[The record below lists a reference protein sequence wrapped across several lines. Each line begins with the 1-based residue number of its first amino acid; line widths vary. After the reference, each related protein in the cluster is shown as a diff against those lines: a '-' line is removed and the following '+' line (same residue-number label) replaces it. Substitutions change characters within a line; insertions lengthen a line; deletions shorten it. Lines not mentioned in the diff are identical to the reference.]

1 MFYMDT
7 NNYTMLQ
14 KISIPFLFILA
25 LFTFQSTNAQN
36 SKDSLQAVNFF
47 GTIYAVKSSTA
58 LQLSELKPLVKNN
71 PNAFKSFKKA
81 RRIKALS
88 IGLEIISI
96 VPATLAIISENDT
109 EFWIGIGVSGILN
122 GVGTYLMLD
131 PYNKH
136 LTNCIKEYNKGN
148 SYR

>member
-1 MFYMDT
+1 MS
-7 NNYTMLQ
+7 Q

-25 LFTFQSTNAQN
+25 LFTFQSSKAQN

-71 PNAFKSFKKA
+71 QNAFKSFKKA
-81 RRIKALS
+81 RRIKTIS

-96 VPATLAIISENDT
+96 IPLAFAIATENET
-109 EFWIGIGVSGILN
+109 ELSKYCLKYTHFIFFKCFNQV
-122 GVGTYLMLD
+122 
-131 PYNKH
+131 
-136 LTNCIKEYNKGN
+136 IKLI
-148 SYR
+148 

>member
-1 MFYMDT
+1 
-7 NNYTMLQ
+7 MLQ

-25 LFTFQSTNAQN
+25 LFTFQSSKAQN
-36 SKDSLQAVNFF
+36 RTDSLQAVNFF

-109 EFWIGIGVSGILN
+109 
-122 GVGTYLMLD
+122 
-131 PYNKH
+131 
-136 LTNCIKEYNKGN
+136 
-148 SYR
+148 

>member
-7 NNYTMLQ
+7 NNYTMSQ
-14 KISIPFLFILA
+14 KISIPILFILA
-25 LFTFQSTNAQN
+25 LFTFQSSNAQN

-71 PNAFKSFKKA
+71 QNAFKSFKKA
-81 RRIKALS
+81 RRIKTIS

-96 VPATLAIISENDT
+96 IPLAFAIATENET

-136 LTNCIKEYNKGN
+136 ITNCIKEYNKGN